1 MGYTRYNYK
10 PRKKQGGNFFLGGV
24 IIILLAIVIG
34 LLLGKVLFPVGD
46 EENKVIVEDKEYNK
60 ENDKIN
66 VNAEESKDTEASTGI
81 LKKDEKKE
89 FTIIQCGVYSK
100 IKNAEKALSEIP
112 SSFNKLIIEEKGKF
126 RVIAGIYP
134 KEKADKISDE
144 LNKKKIT
151 NVKINCNYYINDKDE
166 KITYEIITGFM
177 KILNKLENTQVRS
190 VNTTEFKKWM
200 SELLKNSNNKIENQE
215 IINLKKHIE
224 KLPKEL
230 DRKGAKK
237 SLEFIYKMLIKHRQ

>member
-10 PRKKQGGNFFLGGV
+10 PKKKPGGNFFLGGV

-34 LLLGKVLFPVGD
+34 LLLGKVLFPIGD
-46 EENKVIVEDKEYNK
+46 DKNKATVENK

-66 VNAEESKDTEASTGI
+66 VNEEENKERETSAEVVNTE
-81 LKKDEKKE
+81 EKKI

-100 IKNAEKALSEIP
+100 KDNAEKSLDEIP
-112 SSFNKLIIEEKGKF
+112 SSFNKFIIEEKEKF
-126 RVIAGIYP
+126 RVIAGIYS
-134 KEKADKISDE
+134 KEKGDKISED
-144 LNKKKIT
+144 LGKKKIT
-151 NVKINCNYYINDKDE
+151 NVKINCDYSINNKEE

-177 KILNKLENTQVRS
+177 KILDKLDNTQVRS
-190 VNTTEFKKWM
+190 VNTTDFKKWT
-200 SELLKNSNNKIENQE
+200 SDLLKNPNNKIENEDIE
-215 IINLKKHIE
+215 ILKKHIE

-237 SLEFIYKMLIKHRQ
+237 SLEFIYKILIKHRM